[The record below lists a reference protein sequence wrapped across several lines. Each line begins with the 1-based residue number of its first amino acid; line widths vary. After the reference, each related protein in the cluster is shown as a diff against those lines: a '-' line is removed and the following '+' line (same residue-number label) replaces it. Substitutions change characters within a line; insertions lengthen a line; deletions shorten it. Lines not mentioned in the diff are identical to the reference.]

1 MKNSSDGV
9 GAGGVDDPFVCKST
23 MVTRATAE
31 LNEEI
36 INELQEEDRSIAS
49 ITSIA
54 DALLNIG
61 GGGLGKDE
69 SDESDESDGGAD
81 ADA

>member
-1 MKNSSDGV
+1 MTNNEAKPSDGSE
-9 GAGGVDDPFVCKST
+9 AAPFVCEST

-36 INELQEEDRSIAS
+36 LEELSEQDRSIAS
-49 ITSIA
+49 VLSKQSI
-54 DALLNIG
+54 LR
-61 GGGLGKDE
+61 
-69 SDESDESDGGAD
+69 DGDD

>member
-1 MKNSSDGV
+1 MKKNKSKECCRQ
-9 GAGGVDDPFVCKST
+9 ACGGVDDPFVCKST

-36 INELQEEDRSIAS
+36 LEELSEEDRSLAS
-49 ITSIA
+49 VLSDQAVDKQSI
-54 DALLNIG
+54 LR
-61 GGGLGKDE
+61 
-69 SDESDESDGGAD
+69 GGAD